1 MGDLT
6 LTGTVGLVLDDL
18 AASAGTFAEG
28 TILSLINYSGSWN
41 GGCFTFGGAAVTDNS
56 LFSVGDQQWRID
68 YDAPLGGLNHTGDFL
83 PDSRFVNVV
92 AVPEPSAGV
101 LLAIGLLSTGWAWR
115 RARQRGGKS
124 GIFCDF

>member
-1 MGDLT
+1 M
-6 LTGTVGLVLDDL
+6 LDDL

-28 TILSLINYSGSWN
+28 TILSLINSSGSWN

-56 LFSVGDQQWRID
+56 LFSFGDQQWRID
-68 YDAPLGGLNHTGDFL
+68 YDATRGGLNHTGDFL

-101 LLAIGLLSTGWAWR
+101 LLAIGLLGTRWAR
-115 RARQRGGKS
+115 RRGGKN
-124 GIFCDF
+124 GIFYVL